1 MVDKKTKFAK
11 GGVLPEGKKYIVNE
25 SGISTFWL
33 PKDGIERVFVG
44 VDPGY
49 IDNADVKRR
58 AGVFALWLA
67 YEAKSNPELEAVRQV
82 FLSVEADIASGRMV
96 QGEQANYLYV

>member
-1 MVDKKTKFAK
+1 MSEYIAK
-11 GGVLPEGKKYIVNE
+11 
-25 SGISTFWL
+25 
-33 PKDGIERVFVG
+33 D
-44 VDPGY
+44 
-49 IDNADVKRR
+49 DVKRR

-96 QGEQANYLYV
+96 QAEQASYLYGVIEGHARAWAYLEDYQAEEKLYLTEYLWAVRDGENN